1 MPESDDGFLS
11 EPFDNVI
18 NTVRS
23 KYVAQRT
30 LLLRTNRF
38 AVAIQHAL
46 VIHHGNNLEFYAAV
60 LFARTLA
67 TVQGAALLL
76 ERGLVAQARTLLR
89 MALETLFKLGAI
101 ANKPTLMDE
110 LIEGVAFERKRLAKN
125 MQLWKDPE
133 LRKVADAEA
142 ASGRLQPFLDS
153 PASGVTT
160 FALAEAAGL
169 EDWYRSLYMLLSW
182 PAHGAPKDLDRHVV
196 VDSNQN
202 LMGFQN
208 EPELE
213 KQYSSW
219 FYSIE
224 ILLRALTALGKIFP
238 NVHEG
243 QIEHY
248 HVELRALVQEQEG
261 KL

>member
-1 MPESDDGFLS
+1 MSESEDGFLS
-11 EPFDNVI
+11 EPFDNVV

-23 KYVAQRT
+23 KYAAYRT

-46 VIHHGNNLEFYAAV
+46 VIHHANNLECYAAV

-67 TVQGAALLL
+67 TVQGTALLL

-89 MALETLFKLGAI
+89 MALETLFALGAI
-101 ANKPTLMDE
+101 ANKPTLMDK
-110 LIEGVAFERKRLAKN
+110 LIEEHAVEQKRLAKN

-142 ASGRLQPFLDS
+142 ASGRLHPFLDS

-160 FALAEAAGL
+160 LTLAEAAGL
-169 EDWYRSLYMLLSW
+169 EDWYRTLYTILSW
-182 PAHGAPKDLDRHVV
+182 SVHGAPKDLDRHVV

-202 LMGFQN
+202 PIEFRN
-208 EPELE
+208 EPEIE
-213 KQYSSW
+213 EQYSSW
-219 FYSIE
+219 LYSIE
-224 ILLRALTALGKIFP
+224 ILLKALTALGKIFP
-238 NVHEG
+238 NIHER

-248 HVELRALVQEQEG
+248 SAELQALVQKQES
-261 KL
+261 